1 MRGLFVYIAA
11 SPALCAGAALA
22 QESGQYSLDQG
33 FVRFSAPPAWPV
45 IMQKSEGNPQFI
57 AFQVKDPAD
66 TGTGEASRVTV
77 DTKLLDNSDN
87 FQPLVN
93 AGMDKAKQQ
102 PGYEQRTDGVDAS
115 VLRYFALNGKTRYEY
130 RETWYL
136 TGHVVVHVR
145 CARPMLAATTAQWTA
160 DYEKGCAQIMQS
172 LKPH

>member
-1 MRGLFVYIAA
+1 MRRSFIHIAA
-11 SPALCAGAALA
+11 SAVFLVGTAAA
-22 QESGQYSLDQG
+22 DEGGQYTLDQG
-33 FVRFSAPPAWPV
+33 FVRFSAPPSWPV
-45 IMQKSEGNPQFI
+45 MMQKTDGNPQFI

-77 DTKLLDNSDN
+77 DAKLLDNSDN

-93 AGMDKAKQQ
+93 AGMDKAKQL
-102 PGYEQRTDGVDAS
+102 PGYEQRTDGVDPS
-115 VLRYFALNGKTRYEY
+115 VLRYLAMNGKTRYEY

-160 DYEKGCAQIMQS
+160 EYEKGCAQIMQS

>member
-1 MRGLFVYIAA
+1 MRSLFVYIAA
-11 SPALCAGAALA
+11 SVALFTGAALA

-33 FVRFSAPPAWPV
+33 FVRFDAPPSWPV
-45 IMQKSEGNPQFI
+45 IMQKAEGNPQFI

-66 TGTGEASRVTV
+66 TGSGEASRVTV
-77 DTKLLDNSDN
+77 DAKLLDNSDN

-93 AGMDKAKQQ
+93 AGMAKAKQL
-102 PGYEQRTDGVDAS
+102 PGYEQRMDGVDAS

-136 TGHVVVHVR
+136 TGHIVVHVR

-160 DYEKGCAQIMQS
+160 EYEKGCAQIMQS